1 MAWSKPGS
9 RLPSPTLKVAG
20 FLSKVLS
27 TTSPF
32 SSLMAKCR
40 VTSLSGPIRTSV
52 MGFFSGLLAFEHI
65 QRQQNRAAGNR
76 HIGDIERREIPAVL
90 PVQQNKVD
98 HMAKHH
104 AIDQVTQRAAQHQ
117 GQSHCQPGLAWLEAL
132 EPDHQHR
139 ADRYGNGREE
149 PALPAGRIGEKAEGC
164 ARSEERRV

>member
-1 MAWSKPGS
+1 MACSNPGS

-32 SSLMAKCR
+32 SSLRAKCR

-65 QRQQNRAAGNR
+65 QRQQNRAAGDR
-76 HIGDIERREIPAVL
+76 HIGDIERGEIPAVL

-98 HMAKHH
+98 HMAEYHTIH
-104 AIDQVTQRAAQHQ
+104 QVAERTAQNQ
-117 GQSHCQPGLAWLEAL
+117 GQGQR
-132 EPDHQHR
+132 Q
-139 ADRYGNGREE
+139 
-149 PALPAGRIGEKAEGC
+149 PALRWIQAL
-164 ARSEERRV
+164 